1 MARLKDLYKAEIAP
15 ALLKKYNYKSV
26 MQIPKLDKI
35 VINVGVGDAKD
46 NSKARCCATCP
57 SSPVRRQ
64 LQPMQRSRLQ
74 TSRSVRA

>member
-1 MARLKDLYKAEIAP
+1 MARLKDLYKAEVAP

-26 MQIPKLDKI
+26 MQIPKLDKS

-46 NSKARCCATCP
+46 NSKRFCATFR
-57 SSPVRRQ
+57 SFPVRRQ
-64 LQPMQRSRLQ
+64 SQPAQRSLSQ